1 MAYTFQIVQILTQ
14 FSLPQLIFWL
24 QNIGFFLIFVSF
36 ILDSHSKLQ
45 FITIIALVLL
55 FFFKE
60 HALLALESLVIA
72 IVVISIAKVT
82 KHNDLIPFGV
92 AYVLV
97 SIGEFFYFLAA
108 KANFGGGMNVAGAF
122 LYIFAAVAFTYWL
135 WQYLV
140 IRFNLKHS
148 VR

>member
-1 MAYTFQIVQILTQ
+1 MAYTFQITQ
-14 FSLPQLIFWL
+14 TFTQLSLPQLIFWL
-24 QNIGFFLIFVSF
+24 QNIGFFLIFISF

-45 FITIIALVLL
+45 FITVIAIVLL

-60 HALLALESLVIA
+60 HALLALESLLIA
-72 IVVISIAKVT
+72 IVVLSIAKVT
-82 KHNDLIPFGV
+82 KHNDLIPFGI

-97 SIGEFFYFLAA
+97 SVGEFFYFLVA
-108 KANFGGGMNVAGAF
+108 KTNFGSGINVAGAF
-122 LYIFAAVAFTYWL
+122 LYIFASVAFTYWL

-148 VR
+148 V